1 MEIVQVQ
8 KNDLP
13 DLSQLHEELSDM
25 KSNFSKI
32 EANFALMIRNDYYH
46 LIGAKIDK
54 RLVGSLMG
62 ILCLDLVG
70 ECRPFMIIENVI
82 VSSDYRNK
90 GIGKALLN
98 EIEMIA
104 KKLNCYYIFFVS
116 GDNRKEAHRF
126 YESVGYNN
134 DKVKGFKKY
143 L

>member
-1 MEIVQVQ
+1 
-8 KNDLP
+8 
-13 DLSQLHEELSDM
+13 
-25 KSNFSKI
+25 
-32 EANFALMIRNDYYH
+32 
-46 LIGAKIDK
+46 
-54 RLVGSLMG
+54 
-62 ILCLDLVG
+62 LVG

-82 VSSDYRNK
+82 VSKDYRNK

-116 GDNRKEAHRF
+116 GDNRKEAHRL

-143 L
+143 F

>member
-1 MEIVQVQ
+1 MEIVQIQ

-126 YESVGYNN
+126 YESLGYNN

>member
-1 MEIVQVQ
+1 MEIVQIQ

-13 DLSQLHEELSDM
+13 DLSQLLEELSDM

>member
-1 MEIVQVQ
+1 MEIVQIQ

-32 EANFALMIRNDYYH
+32 EANFALMIKNDYYH
-46 LIGAKIDK
+46 LIGAKIDN

-82 VSSDYRNK
+82 VSKDYRNK

-116 GDNRKEAHRF
+116 GDNRKEAHRL

>member
-1 MEIVQVQ
+1 MEIVQIQ

-13 DLSQLHEELSDM
+13 DLSQLHEELSDS

-82 VSSDYRNK
+82 VSNEYRNK

>member
-1 MEIVQVQ
+1 MEIVQIQ

-32 EANFALMIRNDYYH
+32 EANFALMIKNDYYH
-46 LIGAKIDK
+46 LIGAKIDNQ
-54 RLVGSLMG
+54 LVGSLMG

>member
-1 MEIVQVQ
+1 MEIVQIQ

>member
-1 MEIVQVQ
+1 MEIIKIQ
-8 KNDLP
+8 KEDLLE
-13 DLSQLHEELSDM
+13 LSKLHEELSDM
-25 KSNFSKI
+25 KSNLNKI
-32 EANFALMIRNDYYH
+32 EANFALMISNDYYH
-46 LIGAKIDK
+46 LIGAKIDS

-82 VSSDYRNK
+82 VSNQYRNK

-98 EIEMIA
+98 EIESIA
-104 KKLNCYYIFFVS
+104 KHNNCYYIFFVS
-116 GDNRKEAHRF
+116 SNIRKEAHLF
-126 YESVGYNN
+126 YESVGYTN